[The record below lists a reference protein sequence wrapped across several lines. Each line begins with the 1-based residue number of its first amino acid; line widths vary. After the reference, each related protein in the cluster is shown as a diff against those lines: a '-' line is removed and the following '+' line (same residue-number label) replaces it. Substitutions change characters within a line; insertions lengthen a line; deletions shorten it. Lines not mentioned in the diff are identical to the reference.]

1 MLIQRV
7 QLIQQVAPLPQAS
20 STLATCTPLVLL
32 HPQDLATVPIK
43 GKYFRYDQV
52 FNLHSLA
59 VCIVCAVNLHSP
71 KVLIYFRP
79 RIFSEPG
86 SSNSNVIAIQLAHRL
101 AK

>member
-43 GKYFRYDQV
+43 GKYFKYDQV
-52 FNLHSLA
+52 YLLSLA
-59 VCIVCAVNLHSP
+59 VCIACSVQLHSP
-71 KVLIYFRP
+71 EVLRYFML
-79 RIFSEPG
+79 
-86 SSNSNVIAIQLAHRL
+86 NQ
-101 AK
+101 